1 MSDLSPVSGV
11 VGGRIEALEAS
22 AERVARP
29 RPVEVS
35 ITRPSDRV
43 DISDRAKF
51 LSQLAAMP
59 EERSELVDRVRR
71 ELAEGS
77 YDTAERLD
85 AAISNLLDELEVQ
98 N

>member
-11 VGGRIEALEAS
+11 AGGRIEALEAS
-22 AERVARP
+22 VERVAR

-59 EERSELVDRVRR
+59 DKRSELVDRVRR

-77 YDTAERLD
+77 YETTERLD

>member
-22 AERVARP
+22 VERAAR

-59 EERSELVDRVRR
+59 DERSELVDRVRR
-71 ELAEGS
+71 ELAEGTYETS
-77 YDTAERLD
+77 ERLD
-85 AAISNLLDELEVQ
+85 AAVSNLLDELEVQ

>member
-1 MSDLSPVSGV
+1 MEPMESSV
-11 VGGRIEALEAS
+11 
-22 AERVARP
+22 ERAAR

-59 EERSELVDRVRR
+59 DERSELVDRVRR
-71 ELAEGS
+71 ELAMGTYETS
-77 YDTAERLD
+77 ERLD
-85 AAISNLLDELEVQ
+85 AAVSNLLDELEVQ